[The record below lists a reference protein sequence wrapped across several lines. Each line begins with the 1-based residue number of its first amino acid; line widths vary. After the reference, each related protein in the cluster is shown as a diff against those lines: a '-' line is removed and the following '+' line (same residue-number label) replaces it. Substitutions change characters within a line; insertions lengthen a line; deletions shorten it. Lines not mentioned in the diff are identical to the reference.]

1 LGARAGTEIRGEG
14 VSSYQFLSEVLVEK
28 YNVAAAAVHPEA
40 TMAELGLDSLSL
52 TELLFD
58 LEDEYGIEVPDER
71 ARFNTLA
78 EAAAL
83 VDELIRAKTA

>member
-1 LGARAGTEIRGEG
+1 MT
-14 VSSYQFLSEVLVEK
+14 SYTFLSETLVEK
-28 YNVAAAAVHPEA
+28 YNVQASAVHPEA

-58 LEDEYGIEVPDER
+58 LEDEFGIEVPDDR
-71 ARFNTLA
+71 ARFQTLG

-83 VDELIRAKTA
+83 VDELIAAKAP